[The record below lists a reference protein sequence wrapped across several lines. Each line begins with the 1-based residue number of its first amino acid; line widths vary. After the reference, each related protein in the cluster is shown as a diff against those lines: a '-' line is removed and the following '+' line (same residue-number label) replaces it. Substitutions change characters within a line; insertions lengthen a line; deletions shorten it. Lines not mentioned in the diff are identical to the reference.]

1 MQLSTLTEQLPDWH
15 RHLNVD
21 REQRIVRNVA
31 LTGRHSK
38 NGYTYSEAALS
49 AAVSLYDGKPVF
61 LDHAADRAR
70 SHERSTRDLVGSIV
84 GPRFESGRI
93 HGDIRVLDTES
104 GRTFLALVEGETP
117 GVGMSHVVL
126 AERSPDD
133 GCVERIHDVV
143 SVDAVVNPAT
153 TTTFRETIDTEEG
166 SQLTEVEVSDLTQL
180 KADVEQLRQERDQL
194 REELRNLQARH
205 ESEQRRQRVTE
216 LLVEAGLPAEAM
228 TDLFRQQLAVA
239 PDDAARRALIAER
252 ATLVQSLA
260 ARQPVSLE
268 RAGEDRSASDA
279 RFISAIRRR
288 S

>member
-1 MQLSTLTEQLPDWH
+1 MQLATLTEQLPDWH
-15 RHLNVD
+15 RHLSVD
-21 REQRIVRNVA
+21 RDQRIVRNVA

-61 LDHAADRAR
+61 LDHAADRTR
-70 SHERSTRDLVGSIV
+70 SHERSTRDLVGSV
-84 GPRFESGRI
+84 VDSRFENGRI

-126 AERSPDD
+126 AERSPD
-133 GCVERIHDVV
+133 GNCVERIHDVV

-153 TTTFRETIDTEEG
+153 TTTFRETIKIDEG
-166 SQLTEVEVSDLTQL
+166 PELTDDDVSDVAQL
-180 KADVEQLRQERDQL
+180 KADVDQLQQERDQL
-194 REELRNLQARH
+194 REELRSLQARH

-228 TDLFRQQLAVA
+228 TDLFRRQLADA
-239 PDDAARRALIAER
+239 RDDAARRELISER
-252 ATLVQSLA
+252 VALVQSLA
-260 ARQPVSLE
+260 SKQPVSLE
-268 RAGEDRSASDA
+268 RTGADRSASDA
-279 RFISAIRRR
+279 RFIAAIRRR
-288 S
+288 T